1 MLLAGTGWRWIL
13 AAAAVG
19 SRNSVGLDFLVG
31 LLLVPL
37 ARLQFRGEIQRGD
50 NRQGRRT
57 AGKEKK
63 LIYLFS
69 SVADPGC
76 LCRIPDAK
84 FLYVIA
90 DPGSEFLYTGSQI
103 RIF

>member
-13 AAAAVG
+13 AAAAAVG

-57 AGKEKK
+57 AGKEK
-63 LIYLFS
+63 
-69 SVADPGC
+69 
-76 LCRIPDAK
+76 
-84 FLYVIA
+84 
-90 DPGSEFLYTGSQI
+90 
-103 RIF
+103 